1 MARWSVRIPVFAA
14 MSLLGCALVWAC
26 LHRGPW
32 YDEFYSQFVT
42 RPGVPWGT
50 ALRESWLA
58 DNHPPLYY
66 ILARATAWL
75 GSIAEH
81 RLLNLALG
89 AAALVGALA
98 IVRDVPRLAPAASLL
113 ALELAANPW
122 TLITGSELRSYFLS
136 LCAGAVFALGLCA
149 VRVAGEG
156 GGRGRPA
163 AFWIAAIL
171 AFNTHIIT
179 SLTCAALAL
188 PFLLEAGFRRNWRE
202 VRAIGVPVMVSG
214 TVFTAVTAI
223 QLPIWLSNTAVFW
236 IAPGFDS
243 ARWSV
248 EWAVLRTIES
258 NPVVLA
264 AALVGAVLLV
274 RDLAISKKL
283 SGEAWALVLLAGGVV
298 VAATGLVGLHL
309 LQPILIE
316 KYLMALIAAV
326 CFGMALAGGR
336 LLESLDLRLRVLV
349 LGVGALATAW
359 ALALNLPLA
368 VERVGWQTT
377 GRAIAREV
385 AHCPGTVVH
394 TDPFWNAEVMAMMPR
409 DNAQVVPFA
418 YRYVARSFGFAIAPA
433 GSREMAA
440 HCPTVFWGEHDSRRK
455 FDRQTVTAHL
465 RREGFDI
472 EAMDFRRLGDGWI
485 AIVPPSPPPSAL
497 LVQTAEMAP

>member
-1 MARWSVRIPVFAA
+1 

-32 YDEFYSQFVT
+32 YDEFYTQFVT

-75 GSIAEH
+75 GAIAQH
-81 RLLNLALG
+81 RLLNVALG
-89 AAALVGALA
+89 LAALAGATA
-98 IVRDVPRLAPAASLL
+98 IVREVPRLVPAASLL

-122 TLITGSELRSYFLS
+122 MLITGSELRSYFLS

-149 VRVAGEG
+149 VRLTGEA
-156 GGRGRPA
+156 GGRERQS
-163 AFWIAAIL
+163 AFWIAALL

-188 PFLLEAGFRRNWRE
+188 PFLIEAGYRRRWRE
-202 VRAIGVPVMVSG
+202 FYAVGMPVVASGAI
-214 TVFTAVTAI
+214 FTAVTAI

-264 AALVGAVLLV
+264 AALVGALLLV
-274 RDLAISKKL
+274 RDLAISRKP
-283 SGEAWALVLLAGGVV
+283 SGEAWALLLLTVGVV
-298 VAATGLVGLHL
+298 IAAIGLVGLHL
-309 LQPILIE
+309 LRPILIE

-326 CFGMALAGGR
+326 CVGMALAGGR
-336 LLESLDLRLRVLV
+336 LLESLALRWRVFV
-349 LGVGALATAW
+349 LGGGALATAW
-359 ALALNLPLA
+359 ALALNVPLA

-418 YRYVARSFGFAIAPA
+418 YRYVARSFGFEIAPA
-433 GSREMAA
+433 ASRVMAA

-455 FDRQTVTAHL
+455 FDREAVTAHL

-472 EAMDFRRLGDGWI
+472 AAMDFRRLGDGWI
-485 AIVPPSPPPSAL
+485 AIVPPPAPP
-497 LVQTAEMAP
+497 APRR